1 MKNRNTIGDWKQP
14 QRLVTNSVERK
25 TLTNPQTYQQNQF
38 RALTQQQIN
47 DRISRTINEALMKLP
62 NQGKRTSISTAV
74 QPKASNLLSNMCS
87 FMALIDRNF

>member
-1 MKNRNTIGDWKQP
+1 MRNRNTLGDWRPP
-14 QRLVTNSVERK
+14 QRLINSVERK
-25 TLTNPQTYQQNQF
+25 TLTNPQSYQQNQF
-38 RALTQQQIN
+38 KALTQQQMN

-74 QPKASNLLSNMCS
+74 QPKVSNLLSNMCS